1 MRHLFSAEGEA
12 ALVATMARRPLL
24 AFDFDGT
31 LAPIVA
37 RPDDA
42 RVPVAVELRLE
53 RLSRLLPL
61 AIVSGRRVDDIRTR
75 LSFTPQYIVGN
86 HGAEDPWRPQEASA
100 SPLDGVRDRLAEDAE
115 SLRKAGVT
123 VEDKRQSI
131 ALHYRLSRQR
141 ARALEAVNRVAG
153 TLPPGLRA
161 FGGKLVMNIVVE
173 DAPDKAAA
181 VASLVER
188 SGAQAA
194 IFLGDDLND
203 EPVFAYA
210 PPDWLTVK
218 VGRDDPASRAMY
230 YLDSFSEVAT
240 LLERILSILSLV
252 MATGGPGPAPDSPP
266 AGRPPTDR
274 R

>member
-1 MRHLFSAEGEA
+1 MRHLFASEGEA
-12 ALVATMARRPLL
+12 ALIATIARRPLL

-61 AIVSGRRVDDIRTR
+61 AIVSGRRVEDVRTR

-86 HGAEDPWRPQEASA
+86 HGAEDPWLPQESGST
-100 SPLDGVRDRLAEDAE
+100 SPLDGLRDRLAEDAE
-115 SLRKAGVT
+115 SLRTAGVT

-141 ARALEAVNRVAG
+141 ARALEVVTRFTE

-173 DAPDKAAA
+173 GAPDKAAA

-188 SGAQAA
+188 SGVRAA
-194 IFLGDDLND
+194 IFLGDDVND
-203 EPVFAYA
+203 EPVFARA
-210 PPDWLTVK
+210 EPDWLTVK
-218 VGRDDPASRAMY
+218 VGRDDPSSRAMY

-240 LLERILSILSLV
+240 LLERILSLV
-252 MATGGPGPAPDSPP
+252 TAGSPERSDSAGGVG
-266 AGRPPTDR
+266 
-274 R
+274 

>member
-1 MRHLFSAEGEA
+1 MRHLFSTEGEA
-12 ALVATMARRPLL
+12 ALIATLARRPLL

-42 RVPVAVELRLE
+42 RVPVAVELRLQ

-61 AIVSGRRVDDIRTR
+61 AIVSGRRVEDVRTR

-86 HGAEDPWRPQEASA
+86 HGAEDPWLPEEASTA
-100 SPLDGVRDRLAEDAE
+100 PLDGLRDRLAEGAE
-115 SLRKAGVT
+115 ALRKAGVT

-141 ARALEAVNRVAG
+141 ARALEVVTRFTE

-161 FGGKLVMNIVVE
+161 FGGKLVMNVVV
-173 DAPDKAAA
+173 DGAPDKAAA

-188 SGAQAA
+188 SAVRAA
-194 IFLGDDLND
+194 IFLGDDVND
-203 EPVFAYA
+203 EPVFARA
-210 PPDWLTVK
+210 EPDWLTVK
-218 VGRDDPASRAMY
+218 VGRDDPSSRAMY

-240 LLERILSILSLV
+240 LLERMLSLLT
-252 MATGGPGPAPDSPP
+252 AGSPERS
-266 AGRPPTDR
+266 A
-274 R
+274 